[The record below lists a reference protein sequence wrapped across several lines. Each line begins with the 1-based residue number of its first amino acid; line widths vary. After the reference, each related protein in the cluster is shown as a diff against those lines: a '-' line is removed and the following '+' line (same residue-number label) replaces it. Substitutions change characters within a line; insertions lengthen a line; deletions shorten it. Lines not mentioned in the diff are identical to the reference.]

1 MLSRSV
7 NKHIQATRMLSS
19 LQFRAFS
26 VKEYDVAVIG
36 GGPGGKLLLISFL
49 MFFVGYVAAIKAGQK
64 GLKTVCIEKRG
75 TLGGTC
81 LNVGCIPSKAL
92 LNSTHKYVDAKDH
105 MKDIVTLM
113 TTWESIGAM
122 IYREEL
128 DWNLMYDYFAGA
140 IVVTFQKTERLIED
154 WRTENN
160 RESYFEWMQWLAER
174 VIALED
180 TSPPIP
186 AHILHKD
193 WSPKL

>member
-1 MLSRSV
+1 MDLEVASQYAEIFGVLTIIGAIIFSWYQIHQLKQDRKSAAAFKLTEVYHSPTFAHGMHVVFNSPENLS
-7 NKHIQATRMLSS
+7 A
-19 LQFRAFS
+19 
-26 VKEYDVAVIG
+26 KEFEEYHED
-36 GGPGGKLLLISFL
+36 
-49 MFFVGYVAAIKAGQK
+49 
-64 GLKTVCIEKRG
+64 
-75 TLGGTC
+75 
-81 LNVGCIPSKAL
+81 N
-92 LNSTHKYVDAKDH
+92 

-128 DWNLMYDYFAGA
+128 DWDLMYDYFAGA

-160 RESYFEWMQWLAER
+160 RGSYFEWMQWLAER